1 MTPKFCRMAWRV
13 DDMDDF
19 TRRMGDLFGFS
30 FFAPSLIAEL
40 YPDAGFKVMFGQH
53 GIEPIQP
60 GPEGLAFAEGDPLIE
75 IAIDVNG
82 ADSVL
87 ARMRAAGH
95 EHIAISHLPVPDVD
109 EYLFGRDFHGIQ
121 FLACDPGVNEAQ
133 VRSQLPFDALDDAA
147 PPKIGCVTLVS
158 PDIDALAAD
167 LSRLFDMEFH
177 AFVPAGLG
185 TRGLSGAH
193 RVRLIEGPSAAV
205 ADGTSALL
213 SVDIIHP
220 DVEAARA
227 RLEAAGFA
235 VRDTRVLKSGGRA
248 YHFGPTVQGFPLSI
262 YPVTADA
269 EMLGFA

>member
-19 TRRMGDLFGFS
+19 TQRMGALFGFS
-30 FFAPSLIAEL
+30 FFAPALIAEL

-82 ADSVL
+82 ADRVL
-87 ARMRAAGH
+87 TRMRAAGH
-95 EHIAISHLPVPDVD
+95 EPIAISHLPVPAVD

-133 VRSQLPFDALDDAA
+133 VQSQLPFDALDDAA

-167 LSRLFDMEFH
+167 LNRFFDMEFH
-177 AFVPAGLG
+177 AFNPAGLG
-185 TRGLSGAH
+185 ARGLSGAH
-193 RVRLIEGPSAAV
+193 RVRLIEGPTAAV
-205 ADGTSALL
+205 ANEESALL
-213 SVDIIHP
+213 SVDIVHP

-227 RLEAAGFA
+227 KLDAAGFV
-235 VRDTRVLKSGGRA
+235 VRVARPLASGGHA
-248 YHFGPTVQGFPLSI
+248 YHFGPTVQGFPLSV

-269 EMLGFA
+269 EMLGLA

>member
-95 EHIAISHLPVPDVD
+95 EPIAISHLPVPDVD
-109 EYLFGRDFHGIQ
+109 E
-121 FLACDPGVNEAQ
+121 
-133 VRSQLPFDALDDAA
+133 
-147 PPKIGCVTLVS
+147 
-158 PDIDALAAD
+158 
-167 LSRLFDMEFH
+167 
-177 AFVPAGLG
+177 
-185 TRGLSGAH
+185 
-193 RVRLIEGPSAAV
+193 
-205 ADGTSALL
+205 
-213 SVDIIHP
+213 
-220 DVEAARA
+220 
-227 RLEAAGFA
+227 
-235 VRDTRVLKSGGRA
+235 
-248 YHFGPTVQGFPLSI
+248 
-262 YPVTADA
+262 
-269 EMLGFA
+269 